1 MDVELEI
8 WGSDREG
15 ITHDNSPNQTT
26 QCMTIMPR
34 DYIKTSLISH
44 SKQSIRTIKYFPD
57 FVSEQ

>member
-34 DYIKTSLISH
+34 DYIKTSLILETAIAN
-44 SKQSIRTIKYFPD
+44 K
-57 FVSEQ
+57 VSEQ